1 MTMRRQMIRAAVL
14 AAGLIGAAMPARA
27 EVLACPAAVTV
38 IERTDAPQGWEATPG
53 KSERRLVDFQVFRGA
68 LGEKRDPVKPSSRQ
82 RRADGAVVTT
92 WKFASSAARPGP
104 FFVSCVYQ
112 GTQVGV
118 LHEVATGMDRCELVA
133 TPGSKGRATAVCRS
147 VG

>member
-1 MTMRRQMIRAAVL
+1 MRG
-14 AAGLIGAAMPARA
+14 GLTGAAMLVAGMVAATLPARA

-68 LGEKRDPVKPSSRQ
+68 LGEKRDPVKPASRQ
-82 RRADGAVVTT
+82 RRADGAQVTT
-92 WKFASSAARPGP
+92 WKFASSASRPGP
-104 FFVSCVYQ
+104 YFVSCIYQ

-118 LHEVATGMDRCELVA
+118 LHEVPTGMDRCDLVA
-133 TPGSKGRATAVCRS
+133 TPGAKGRATAVCRS
-147 VG
+147 PG

>member
-1 MTMRRQMIRAAVL
+1 MTMRGAIFGAAILAAVTL
-14 AAGLIGAAMPARA
+14 AVPARA
-27 EVLACPAAVTV
+27 DVLACPAAVTV
-38 IERTDAPQGWEATPG
+38 IERTDAPAGWEATPG

-68 LGEKRDPVKPSSRQ
+68 LGEKRDPVKPASRQ

-92 WKFASSAARPGP
+92 WKFPASAARPGP

-118 LHEVATGMDRCELVA
+118 LHEVATGMDRCEMVA
-133 TPGSKGRATAVCRS
+133 TSGSKRRATAVCRS
-147 VG
+147 PG

>member
-1 MTMRRQMIRAAVL
+1 MRGRAIGAAVL
-14 AAGLIGAAMPARA
+14 AAGISMAAVPGRA
-27 EVLACPAAVTV
+27 EVLACPATVTV

-68 LGEKRDPVKPSSRQ
+68 LGEKRDPVKPASRQ

-92 WKFASSAARPGP
+92 WKFSSSAARPGP

-118 LHEVATGMDRCELVA
+118 LRDVSTGMDRCELVA
-133 TPGSKGRATAVCRS
+133 TPGPRGRATAVCRS
-147 VG
+147 PG

>member
-1 MTMRRQMIRAAVL
+1 MRGAIF
-14 AAGLIGAAMPARA
+14 GAAMLAAATLATPAWA
-27 EVLACPAAVTV
+27 DVLACPAAVTV
-38 IERTDAPQGWEATPG
+38 IERTDAPSGWEATPG

-68 LGEKRDPVKPSSRQ
+68 LGEKRDPVKPASRQ

-92 WKFASSAARPGP
+92 WKFPASAARPGP

-133 TPGSKGRATAVCRS
+133 TSGSKGRATAVCRS
-147 VG
+147 PG